1 MSKYGAWIGG
11 AIGWAFAGPIG
22 GLLGFAFGKMFT
34 DDSFGSGA
42 APPPQSAQ
50 SSAKRDRHVRHTRPG
65 DFAAALLV
73 MSAAV
78 MKADEQVMRSE
89 LEFVKQFLK
98 TNFGAAQA
106 EQLVKMLRDILNK
119 PIAVR
124 EVAEQIRFHMEHPK
138 RLLLLQYL
146 YGIAQA
152 DGHVHSKEIDII
164 RRIAGWLDISEKDR
178 QSIEEM
184 FVKEGEA
191 DPYKVLEISR
201 EASDAEVKKAY
212 RKLAVKFHPDK
223 VQDLGKQHQSQAQE
237 RFIRIQAAYERIK
250 KERNIK

>member
-11 AIGWAFAGPIG
+11 AIGWALGGPIG

-34 DDSFGSGA
+34 DDSFSGGGGQ
-42 APPPQSAQ
+42 PPHSSTYPNGGTGRGRQS
-50 SSAKRDRHVRHTRPG
+50 KPG

-73 MSAAV
+73 LSAAV

-89 LEFVKQFLK
+89 LDFVKQFLK
-98 TNFGAAQA
+98 TNFGAQQA
-106 EQLVKMLRDILNK
+106 EQLVKMLRDILGK

-152 DGHVHSKEIDII
+152 DGHVHTKEIEII
-164 RRIAGWLDISEKDR
+164 RRIAGWLAISEKDR
-178 QSIEEM
+178 ESIEEM
-184 FVKEGEA
+184 FVRSGEA
-191 DPYKVLEISR
+191 DPYKVLEIS
-201 EASDAEVKKAY
+201 EDASDAEVKKAY

-223 VQDLGKQHQSQAQE
+223 VQDLGEQHQAQAKE
-237 RFIRIQAAYERIK
+237 RFIRIQDAYERIK
-250 KERNIK
+250 KERNLK

>member
-1 MSKYGAWIGG
+1 VSKYGAWIGG
-11 AIGWAFAGPIG
+11 AIGWALGGPIG

-34 DDSFGSGA
+34 DDSFESGTM
-42 APPPQSAQ
+42 PPPPASGTGRRSRGEQ
-50 SSAKRDRHVRHTRPG
+50 RHSKPG

-73 MSAAV
+73 LSAAV

-89 LEFVKQFLK
+89 LDFVKQFLK
-98 TNFGAAQA
+98 TNFGAQQA
-106 EQLVKMLRDILNK
+106 EQLVRMLREILGK

-124 EVAEQIRFHMEHPK
+124 EVAEQVRFHMEHPK

-152 DGHVHSKEIDII
+152 DGHVHSKEIEII
-164 RRIAGWLDISEKDR
+164 RRIAGWLDISAKDQ

-184 FVKEGEA
+184 FVKSGDA
-191 DPYKVLEISR
+191 DPYKVLEIDKD
-201 EASDAEVKKAY
+201 ASDVEVKKAY
-212 RKLAVKFHPDK
+212 RRLAVKFHPDK
-223 VQDLGKQHQSQAQE
+223 VQDLGEQHQAQAKE

-250 KERNIK
+250 KERNLK